1 MFSNEEILEEVKKI
15 QYLYGLK
22 HEIRYAQT
30 RTDTT
35 ESVAEHIYG
44 MHICALYFLPLEDKD
59 NTWDKARIFQMIT
72 LHDIDEIQTG
82 DVIGYLKT
90 ESMLANEGNAAR
102 SVIKK
107 APQTMHSYMEKIVNE
122 YELQETTESQFVK
135 AIDKIES
142 CIHMHNEHGKQM
154 LLHNRTTLSQHKSI
168 KDKHTLPFQHIYRF
182 NEVITES
189 MLNQGFFSK
198 EA

>member
-15 QYLYGLK
+15 QYLYKLK

-30 RTDTT
+30 RADIT

-44 MHICALYFLPLEDKD
+44 MHICALYFLPLEDKE
-59 NTWDKARIFQMIT
+59 NMWDKSRIFQMIT
-72 LHDIDEIQTG
+72 LHDIDEIETG

-102 SVIKK
+102 HVMKK
-107 APQTMHSYMEKIVNE
+107 APQTMHTDMEKIINE
-122 YELQETTESQFVK
+122 YELQETIESRFVK

-154 LLHNRTTLSQHKSI
+154 LLHNGTTLSKHKSI
-168 KDKHTLPFQHIYRF
+168 KDTHTMPFSHIYRF

-189 MLNQGFFSK
+189 MVNQGFFS
-198 EA
+198 